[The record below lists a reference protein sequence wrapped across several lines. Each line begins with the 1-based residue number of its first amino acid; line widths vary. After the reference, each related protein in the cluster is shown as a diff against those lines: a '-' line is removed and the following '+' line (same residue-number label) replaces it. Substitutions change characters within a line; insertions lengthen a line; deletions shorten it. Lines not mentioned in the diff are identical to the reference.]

1 MKYSSLQPGQLGSYL
16 INHQLKHKMNKEKE
30 IEEKGAFKLKNYHK
44 IHITVDETKKLQKSK
59 NSTPMH
65 HLIEFRYVP

>member
-16 INHQLKHKMNKEKE
+16 INHQLKHNKEKE

-44 IHITVDETKKLQKSK
+44 IHITVDETKKITKKVRIAHQC
-59 NSTPMH
+59 
-65 HLIEFRYVP
+65 II